1 MANKICVNTDEDS
14 LTLTDDRILAAV
26 DSNEYYYDPDYV
38 GKIAILTTDMGPFF
52 DDMGLAIEF
61 INGDVIFITSDHR
74 CYESFLFDQIGKAL
88 PIDYQQII
96 EASSCTENRVF
107 EIYVREK

>member
-14 LTLTDDRILAAV
+14 LTLTDDKILAAV
-26 DSNEYYYDPDYV
+26 DSNEYYYDLDYV
-38 GKIAILTTDMGPFF
+38 EKIVILTTDMGPFF

-61 INGDVIFITSDHR
+61 INGDVIFIMSDHR
-74 CYESFLFDQIGKAL
+74 CYESFLFDQIGKVL
-88 PIDYQQII
+88 PIDYKKII
-96 EASSCTENRVF
+96 EASSCTDNRVF